1 MWLRIAV
8 GYNNINY
15 EYDANGI
22 RISKTVVTDVT
33 KYIVDGST
41 VMRQKWN
48 VGTNNYIAD
57 YFYDESGAPL
67 GFAYSVNGGAY
78 QYYFYETNLQGD
90 ITAIYN
96 SDIARIVSFNYN
108 AWGEIVY
115 TAKLVVSTAT
125 DAFMKASLFRYRGYI
140 YDSDTGLYYLQS
152 RYYDPQT
159 GRFINADDVDYL
171 GIGDNA
177 VLSYNLYAYCGNNP
191 VNGYDPEG
199 NINWQ
204 TVFGVGI
211 AVAVIGIVSVVAA
224 PVLATAIAV
233 TASSIASFGTQ
244 IAIVG
249 IATAGVAV
257 TFDLVENESSLF
269 YEAKAGDGIAE
280 HKNGSK
286 NWDKHSKPRAGGK
299 EKKDGKMNP
308 RIDKKKR
315 NAPKGKKGKT
325 SKKIEKACLH
335 IWRNPL

>member
-1 MWLRIAV
+1 MLKLL
-8 GYNNINY
+8 
-15 EYDANGI
+15 ANGI
-22 RISKTVVTDVT
+22 RIKKACGTDIT
-33 KYIVDGST
+33 EYIVDGST

-57 YFYDESGAPL
+57 YFYDESGAPF
-67 GFAYSVNGGAY
+67 GFAYSINGADF

-90 ITAIYN
+90 IIAIY
-96 SDIARIVSFNYN
+96 DINATKVATFSYD
-108 AWGEIVY
+108 AWGYVVY
-115 TAKLVVSTAT
+115 TWTNASIERNPFL
-125 DAFMKASLFRYRGYI
+125 KASLFRYRGYI

-204 TVFGVGI
+204 TIFGVSI

-257 TFDLVENESSLF
+257 TFDVVDKWDNHIMFGKGHQGNERDSGLQDISDEEL
-269 YEAKAGDGIAE
+269 
-280 HKNGSK
+280 
-286 NWDKHSKPRAGGK
+286 R
-299 EKKDGKMNP
+299 EKIKDP
-308 RIDKKKR
+308 
-315 NAPKGKKGKT
+315 KT
-325 SKKIEKACLH
+325 SGNERRRLQREEKARGL
-335 IWRNPL
+335 RNKNKRRGYGRSR